1 MNPNPEILE
10 KLLILAAIGQLTVA
24 ILNLRLEKILGW
36 GPAIAAMPD
45 LVREVFVVHKWFVS
59 ITLVIFGVLTIRF
72 APEFA
77 GAGNEI
83 ARWLAAGIAVFWAI
97 RTGIQWFYYGANHWR
112 GKARETLVHWTLTL
126 VYGGWTVIYLLA
138 AIR

>member
-1 MNPNPEILE
+1 MNPSPEILE
-10 KLLILAAIGQLTVA
+10 KLLIFAAIGQITVA

-59 ITLVIFGVLTIRF
+59 ISLMIFATLTIRF

-77 GAGNEI
+77 GAGNDI
-83 ARWLAAGIAVFWAI
+83 ARWLAAGIAVFWVI

-112 GKARETLVHWTLTL
+112 GKARETFVHWTLTL

>member
-59 ITLVIFGVLTIRF
+59 ITLVIFGVLTIQF

-126 VYGGWTVIYLLA
+126 VYGAWAAVYLLA
-138 AIR
+138 AFR